1 MSDSKSDRDNDR
13 DSDSGNDS
21 NNNNNDKNNDK
32 ALAASSSKVGVAAT
46 CVFITRMQ

>member
-1 MSDSKSDRDNDR
+1 MSDSNDDRDDDR

-21 NNNNNDKNNDK
+21 NNNNNDK